1 MIRAAA
7 VALGVTAG
15 PALADLELTAASYAC
30 DRGVVIPAA
39 YVSDGVETAVVTL
52 MYEGRMFSLVGQT
65 VEGAVRYAWPSDGAG
80 YVWQVGGA
88 MALLSWKDDGGNEV
102 PLMTCTAQE

>member
-1 MIRAAA
+1 VIRLA
-7 VALGVTAG
+7 VLALGAAS
-15 PALADLELTAASYAC
+15 PAHAALELTQTTYGC

-52 MYEGRMFSLVGQT
+52 MYEGRMFSLVGQA

-80 YVWQVGGA
+80 YVWQVGGTTGRLSWRA
-88 MALLSWKDDGGNEV
+88 ADGTEALL
-102 PLMTCTAQE
+102 LTCTAQQ